1 MKKKKKSYL
10 GIAFTTFLIL
20 VITYIIFMPNFRKG
34 GGHDPRITC
43 YSNLRIIQGAV
54 EMYNMDIETM
64 MTDLDIERLI
74 EGKYLKEK
82 PRSPRP
88 ECRYFSD
95 GNLTD
100 TGEICCELHGG
111 LIAET
116 RSEIA
121 KREEREKR
129 INEIRDNILF
139 HGIRI
144 LPALL
149 YLMFALM

>member
-1 MKKKKKSYL
+1 MEKKKKSYL

-34 GGHDPRITC
+34 GGRDPRITC
-43 YSNLRIIQGAV
+43 YSNLRVIQGAV
-54 EMYNMDIETM
+54 EMYNMDIKTM

-95 GNLTD
+95 GDLTD
-100 TGEICCELHGG
+100 TGEICCEIHGG
-111 LIAET
+111 LIAEANSDII
-116 RSEIA
+116 R
-121 KREEREKR
+121 KEEREKR
-129 INEIRDNILF
+129 IEEIRSNLSF
-139 HGIRI
+139 HSIRI

-149 YLMFALM
+149 YLIFALM

>member
-1 MKKKKKSYL
+1 MEKKKKSY
-10 GIAFTTFLIL
+10 ISIIFNTIIIL
-20 VITYIIFMPNFRKG
+20 ALTYIIFMPNFGKG

-43 YSNLRIIQGAV
+43 YSNLRVIQGAV
-54 EMYNMDIETM
+54 EMYNMDIKTM
-64 MTDLDIERLI
+64 MSDLDIERLL

-95 GNLTD
+95 GDLTD

-121 KREEREKR
+121 KRVEREKR
-129 INEIRDNILF
+129 INEIRDNLLF